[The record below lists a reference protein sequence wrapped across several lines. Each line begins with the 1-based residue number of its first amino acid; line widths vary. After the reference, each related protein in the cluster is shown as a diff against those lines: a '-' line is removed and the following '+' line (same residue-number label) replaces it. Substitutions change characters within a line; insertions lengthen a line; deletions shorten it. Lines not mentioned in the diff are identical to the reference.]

1 MSYNV
6 DIGTIYETEIEAY
19 SVLEYLEGDYE
30 FLKEALGRCPNED
43 GFVEVGVS
51 FTLEITLPGYASH
64 YVEDTVTVTLE
75 WQDVRNHIS
84 QELDNL
90 LSENKHLRERL
101 SEERAKSGAFQV
113 ELKAAVEQGFVRQSH
128 YAIESK

>member
-1 MSYNV
+1 MSYHV
-6 DIGTIYETEIEAY
+6 DIGTIYETEIEAH

-30 FLKEALGRCPNED
+30 FLQEALGRCPNED

-64 YVEDTVTVTLE
+64 YVEDTVPVALE

-84 QELDNL
+84 QELENL

-101 SEERAKSGAFQV
+101 SEEKSKVKAFEVTIAEAQAAGFIRAPEVAEAK
-113 ELKAAVEQGFVRQSH
+113 
-128 YAIESK
+128 

>member
-1 MSYNV
+1 MSYHV

-84 QELDNL
+84 QELENL

-101 SEERAKSGAFQV
+101 SEEKSKVKAFEVTIAEAEAAGFIRAPEVAEAK
-113 ELKAAVEQGFVRQSH
+113 
-128 YAIESK
+128 

>member
-1 MSYNV
+1 MSYHV

-84 QELDNL
+84 QELENL

-101 SEERAKSGAFQV
+101 SEEKSKVKAFEVTITEAEAAGFIRAPEVAEAK
-113 ELKAAVEQGFVRQSH
+113 
-128 YAIESK
+128 

>member
-1 MSYNV
+1 MSYHV

-64 YVEDTVTVTLE
+64 YVEDTVTVALE
-75 WQDVRNHIS
+75 WGDVRNHIS
-84 QELDNL
+84 QELENL

-101 SEERAKSGAFQV
+101 SEEKSKVKAFEVTIAEAEAAGFIRAPEVAEAK
-113 ELKAAVEQGFVRQSH
+113 
-128 YAIESK
+128 

>member
-1 MSYNV
+1 MSYHV

-51 FTLEITLPGYASH
+51 FTLEITLPGYGSH

-75 WQDVRNHIS
+75 WQDVRTHIS
-84 QELDNL
+84 QELENL

-101 SEERAKSGAFQV
+101 SEEKSKVKAFEVTIAEAEAAGFIRAPEVAEAK
-113 ELKAAVEQGFVRQSH
+113 
-128 YAIESK
+128 